1 MDKDFAIFFFK
12 FFSLIAKEQP
22 LIKNKKTKLK
32 NFLTKA

>member
-22 LIKNKKTKLK
+22 LIKKKNKIKK
-32 NFLTKA
+32 FLTKA